1 MQGGPK
7 VGFPKRNE
15 YVQYG
20 PSKQADFFINN
31 RDMSKVYIHKESL
44 SEALYLVSLLISTKK
59 IHFFTDRKKPIYDKE
74 RPVYQDKM

>member
-1 MQGGPK
+1 MSNVLYIYMQGGIK
-7 VGFPKRNE
+7 VGFPKKNE

-44 SEALYLVSLLISTKK
+44 S
-59 IHFFTDRKKPIYDKE
+59 
-74 RPVYQDKM
+74 